1 MAFSL
6 IPIHETPSLYRMGL
20 FNLAL
25 DPGRTLRV
33 SQSVCVKMR
42 NFSFSRSVTRGQTDM
57 HCKCRQ
63 MKRFNK
69 LSLVVNTR
77 DFPTRSNPTRIL
89 YFRNFC
95 NELAFSQ
102 PATTTPVTVS
112 RIHRHHARRTRVT
125 ISPRYITLTFPPAPS
140 SQLAIPHPPTHKP
153 TPLHHLAPQLRQP
166 PILSRLPTQPTIPPQ
181 HVIQPPQTVSVHAQR
196 PPSTSATSHGPAGGR
211 NPVVCEYQDHTGSSS
226 SSSQDVRGP
235 EAAPPHH
242 PACGQEDC
250 RAAAQ
255 CRWPRQGG
263 EGRLARCLFWA
274 VRRAPG
280 GGARGL
286 ECGGPTFWKKGVGMG
301 AAAWEGRGMDGW
313 VVV

>member
-102 PATTTPVTVS
+102 PATTTPVTGS

-125 ISPRYITLTFPPAPS
+125 ISRRYTRPGPALTFPPAPS

-166 PILSRLPTQPTIPPQ
+166 PILSRFPTQPAIPPQ

-196 PPSTSATSHGPAGGR
+196 PPSGSATSHGSAGGR
-211 NPVVCEYQDHTGSSS
+211 NPVVREYQDRTTTTSS
-226 SSSQDVRGP
+226 SSSQDDRGS
-235 EAAPPHH
+235 EAAPPQHH

-250 RAAAQ
+250 RAAA
-255 CRWPRQGG
+255 
-263 EGRLARCLFWA
+263 
-274 VRRAPG
+274 
-280 GGARGL
+280 
-286 ECGGPTFWKKGVGMG
+286 
-301 AAAWEGRGMDGW
+301 
-313 VVV
+313 